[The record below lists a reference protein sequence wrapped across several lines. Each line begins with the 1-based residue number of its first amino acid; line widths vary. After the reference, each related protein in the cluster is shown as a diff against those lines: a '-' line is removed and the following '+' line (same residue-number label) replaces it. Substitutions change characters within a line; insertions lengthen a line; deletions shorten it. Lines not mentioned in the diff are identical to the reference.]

1 MNAKVAIFSAS
12 KTLGALGTLATLG
25 TLAVPAALLGLL
37 ASCGAPPVA
46 PVPPPQVAPPAPTPA
61 ASEPWRALRP
71 PPVAAARRPVTHEYF
86 GTRVTDDF
94 EWLEDAKSPEVA
106 AFNEAQNT
114 FARKH
119 LDGLSERPTVRAR
132 VAQLL
137 GASSADYLAVR
148 PMAGSL
154 FVLVSQPPK
163 QQAVLVMRAE
173 SAEASTEK
181 VVLDPN
187 VLDPSGKTT
196 IDFFVP
202 SPDKKLIAVS
212 LSKGGSESGDVH
224 VLDVATGKEQGET
237 IARVMGGTA
246 GGSVAWSSDGAGFF
260 YTRYP
265 RTGERPEADLD
276 FFQQV
281 YFHKLGTAEA
291 KDAYVLGKEF
301 PRIAETEL
309 ERSEDGKYVLV
320 RVANGDGG
328 EFAHHVVKASVTPL
342 TTSRLS
348 TFADDLVLTTFAP
361 DGKIW
366 GVSRKGAPRGKV
378 VVFTPPF
385 DKPAETF
392 LPEGDGV
399 IEDLVVTKTALYLV
413 ELVSGPSRMRRIP
426 LGVKAEPLARDMS
439 RKKKPDAVTIAA
451 GSRGIAVA
459 ELPVPPVSSVT
470 SAVRVGEDLLVRLE
484 SYVEPPAWY
493 RYRASEHRL
502 VKTAMAKAPP
512 ADMSDIEVVRETC
525 TSKDGTKVPMSVL
538 RKKGTKQ
545 DGSNPTLLT
554 GYGGFSV
561 SRKPRLRPWYRAW
574 LEQGGVFAEANLRGG
589 GELGATWHDAGKLTK
604 KQNVFDD
611 FAACAKAL
619 VDLGYTKAERLA
631 VTGRSNGGLLMGA
644 ELVQHPEMFRAVVS
658 GVGIY
663 DMLRVELHPNGAFNV
678 TEYGTV
684 KDEAQFR
691 ALHAYSPLHNVKDGT
706 AYPAVL
712 FLTGANDPRVDPYHS
727 RKMTA
732 RLQLATTSD
741 RPILLRASND
751 VGHGMGTPLA
761 AEIEETSDLLAF
773 LFHELGVKLEAPR

>member
-1 MNAKVAIFSAS
+1 MNLRSACFLVV
-12 KTLGALGTLATLG
+12 LGVSACAGG
-25 TLAVPAALLGLL
+25 SPSIVRPAVGPAP
-37 ASCGAPPVA
+37 APVVDVA
-46 PVPPPQVAPPAPTPA
+46 PRVTT
-61 ASEPWRALRP
+61 RP
-71 PPVAAARRPVTHEYF
+71 PPVPAARRPVVHEYF

-94 EWLEDAKSPEVA
+94 EWLEDAKSPEVS
-106 AFNEAQNT
+106 AFTDAQNAH
-114 FARKH
+114 ARAH
-119 LDGLSERPTVRAR
+119 LDALPERATVRAR

-137 GASSADYLAVR
+137 GASSADYLSVRAV
-148 PMAGSL
+148 AGSL
-154 FVLVSQPPK
+154 FVLVAQPPK
-163 QQAVLVMRAE
+163 QQSVLVVRAE
-173 SAEASTEK
+173 SAEAATEK

-187 VLDPSGKTT
+187 VLDPTGKTT

-202 SPDKKLIAVS
+202 SPDKKLVAVS
-212 LSKGGSESGDVH
+212 LSKNGSESGDLH
-224 VLDVATGKEQGET
+224 VLEVATGKPRGEV
-237 IARVMGGTA
+237 IPRIMGGTA
-246 GGSVAWSSDGAGFF
+246 GGSVAWNSDGTGYF

-265 RTGERPEADLD
+265 RAGERAEADLD

-281 YFHKLGTAEA
+281 WFHKLGTPEA
-291 KDAYVLGKEF
+291 KDVYVTGKDF

-328 EFAHHVVKASVTPL
+328 EFAHHVVKAGAQGPQDGV
-342 TTSRLS
+342 RLS
-348 TFADDLVLTTFAP
+348 SFPDELVLATFAA

-366 GVSRKGAPRGKV
+366 GISRKGAPRGKV

-399 IEDLVVTKTALYLV
+399 LEDLVVTKSALYIV
-413 ELVSGPSRMRRIP
+413 ELVGGPSRMRRMP
-426 LGVKAEPLARDMS
+426 LAVKPEPLAQAPAKPG
-439 RKKKPDAVTIAA
+439 KKGSGAKATTAAPPQTIAPGA
-451 GSRGIAVA
+451 RGIAVA
-459 ELPVPPVSSVT
+459 ELPIPTVSSVT
-470 SAVRVGEDLLVRLE
+470 STVRVGEDLLVRIE

-512 ADMSDIEVVRETC
+512 ADMSDVEVVRESC
-525 TSKDGTKVPMSVL
+525 TSKDGTKVPMSIL
-538 RKKGTKQ
+538 RKKGTKL
-545 DGSNPTLLT
+545 DSSNPTLLT
-554 GYGGFSV
+554 GYGGFGV

-589 GELGATWHDAGKLTK
+589 GELGATWHDSGKLAS

-611 FAACAKAL
+611 FAACAKSL
-619 VDLGYTKAERLA
+619 VDLGYTKPEHLGI
-631 VTGRSNGGLLMGA
+631 TGRSNGGLLMGA
-644 ELVQHPEMFRAVVS
+644 EIVQHPELFRAVVS

-684 KDEAQFR
+684 KDETQLNAMR
-691 ALHAYSPLHNVKDGT
+691 AYSPLHNVKDGT

-712 FLTGANDPRVDPYHS
+712 FMTGANDPRVDPYHS

-732 RLQLATTSD
+732 RLQAATSSD
-741 RPILLRASND
+741 RPILLRASAD

-761 AEIEETSDLLAF
+761 AEIEETTDLLAF
-773 LFHELGVKLEAPR
+773 LFHELDVKLATRR

>member
-1 MNAKVAIFSAS
+1 MKTHRAAFSA
-12 KTLGALGTLATLG
+12 LAGLAL
-25 TLAVPAALLGLL
+25 VGLV
-37 ASCGAPPVA
+37 ASCAGGAPTSPSPVA
-46 PVPPPQVAPPAPTPA
+46 PISAPA
-61 ASEPWRALRP
+61 AKVVAAPSGPMTRP
-71 PPVAAARRPVTHEYF
+71 PPVAAARRPVVHEYF

-94 EWLEDAKSPEVA
+94 EWLEDGKSAEVS
-106 AFNEAQNT
+106 AFNDAQNA

-119 LDGLSERPTVRAR
+119 LDGLPERPAVRAR

-137 GASSADYLAVR
+137 GASSADYLSVR
-148 PMAGSL
+148 PVAGSL
-154 FVLVSQPPK
+154 FVMVAQPPK

-173 SAEASTEK
+173 SAEAATEK

-202 SPDKKLIAVS
+202 SPDKKLVAVS

-224 VLDVATGKEQGET
+224 VLDIATGKEQAGDT

-246 GGSVAWSSDGAGFF
+246 GGSVAWNADGSGFY

-265 RTGERPEADLD
+265 RAGERPEADLD

-291 KDAYVLGKEF
+291 KDTYVLGKTF

-309 ERSEDGKYVLV
+309 ERSEDGKSVLV
-320 RVANGDGG
+320 HVANGDGG
-328 EFAHHVVKASVTPL
+328 EYEHHVV
-342 TTSRLS
+342 TSGPGTLAGVRLS
-348 TFADDLVLTTFAP
+348 AFADELVLTAFAP

-378 VVFTPPF
+378 VVFSPPY

-413 ELVSGPSRMRRIP
+413 ELVGGPSRMRRIP
-426 LGVKAEPLARDMS
+426 LGVKAEPLAHDAS
-439 RKKKPDAVTIAA
+439 KKKKPEKSTTVAA

-470 SAVRVGEDLLVRLE
+470 SAVRVGEDLLVRIE
-484 SYVEPPAWY
+484 SYTEPPAWY
-493 RYRASEHRL
+493 RYRAGEHRL
-502 VKTAMAKAPP
+502 VKTAMAKAAP
-512 ADMSDIEVVRETC
+512 ADMSDIEVVRESC
-525 TSKDGTKVPMSVL
+525 TSKDGTKVPMSIL
-538 RKKGTKQ
+538 RKKGTKL
-545 DGSNPTLLT
+545 DASSPTLLT
-554 GYGGFSV
+554 GYGGFGV

-589 GELGATWHDAGKLTK
+589 GELGASWHDSGKLVK

-619 VDLGYTKAERLA
+619 VDLGYTKPERLA

-644 ELVQHPEMFRAVVS
+644 ELVQHPSMFRAVVS

-712 FLTGANDPRVDPYHS
+712 FMTGANDPRVDPYHS

-732 RLQLATTSD
+732 RLQLATSSE

-751 VGHGMGTPLA
+751 VGHGMGTPLT

-773 LFHELGVKLEAPR
+773 LFHELDVKLSAPR